1 MRTFGTQGPVNPHDN
16 YIVRRAKETA
26 DFIERIKNG
35 KYIVIF
41 APRQTGKTT
50 FFQRALETL
59 ITQEPQYFPIQ
70 LNFEE
75 AEDDTAADFYRGL
88 YEDILEQIETVFER
102 RCETPAA
109 PLVDFLENH
118 NGITDHRSMR
128 RFFRQFAKLLSRDDR
143 HPAPTPSLTQQV
155 VLFIDEFDGIPRA
168 VLKGFLHSLRH
179 IYVAGKPRSPH
190 SVGIVGVKNIRQ
202 LNYDASVSPFNIQD
216 EFVVPNFTL
225 EQVHELLAQYTEE
238 VGQPFAPE
246 VIEMLHKQTAG
257 QPFLVNRSAQILTEE
272 LEVPKT
278 EAITMDHFSKAH
290 TQLLE
295 ESNINIAHLITNVRK
310 SRQFENLLMRI
321 MTYEE
326 GVRFNPHDDI
336 ISELT
341 TYGVIQNGAN
351 GRCEIVNPIYLHHI
365 LQAFK
370 PLFNG
375 LEDEYFSEENG
386 DDFIDYLTSDGV
398 IEMGALLDNF
408 RDFIARA
415 GFRILQVP
423 DTPQEYVGQHLLYA
437 YLDTFVRIV
446 GGDMFLEVQTG
457 RGRMDLL
464 LLHNQRKYIVE
475 TKIWEGDRSYQA
487 GKRQLAAYLKLEDVT
502 EGYYVVFDHRQNP
515 EPRVETQTLEGVRI
529 RSYVIPVIQAVPSNT
544 PISGQ
549 TGTEPLL

>member
-16 YIVRRAKETA
+16 YIVTRPKETA

-50 FFQRALETL
+50 FFQRAVDTL
-59 ITQEPQYFPIQ
+59 TTQEQHYFPIQ

-75 AEDDTAADFYRGL
+75 AADDTAADFYRGL
-88 YEDILEQIETVFER
+88 YEDILERIENVFEQR
-102 RCETPAA
+102 REIPSV
-109 PLVDFLENH
+109 PLADFLENG
-118 NGITDHRSMR
+118 NPITDHRAMR
-128 RFFRQFAKLLSRDDR
+128 RFFRQFAQLLSPDEQ
-143 HPAPTPSLTQQV
+143 HSGQTPSPTQRV
-155 VLFIDEFDGIPRA
+155 VLFIDEFDGIPRD
-168 VLKGFLHSLRH
+168 VLQGFLHSLRH

-202 LNYDASVSPFNIQD
+202 LNYDDSISPFNIQD

-225 EQVHELLAQYTEE
+225 EQICELLGQYTAE

-246 VIEMLHKQTAG
+246 VIETLHKQTNG
-257 QPFLVNRSAQILTEE
+257 QPFLVNRAAQILTAE
-272 LEVPKT
+272 LNIPKT
-278 EAITMDHFSKAH
+278 ETITMDHFSKAH

-295 ESNINIAHLITNVRK
+295 EGNTNMSHLLTNIR
-310 SRQFENLLMRI
+310 RDPRFESVLMRI
-321 MTYEE
+321 TSYER
-326 GVRFNPHDDI
+326 GLRFNPDDEI
-336 ISELT
+336 IAELA
-341 TYGVIQNGAN
+341 TYGVIAKSTDGM
-351 GRCEIVNPIYLHHI
+351 CEIVNPIYQHRI

-386 DDFIDYLTSDGV
+386 DDFIDYLTPDGV
-398 IEMGALLDNF
+398 IEMGALFDNF
-408 RDFIARA
+408 QAFIARA

-423 DTPQEYVGQHLLYA
+423 DTPQEYVGRHLLYA

-446 GGDMFLEVQTG
+446 RGDMFLEVQTG

-464 LLHNQRKYIVE
+464 LLHNGRKYIVE

-487 GKRQLAAYLKLEDVT
+487 GKQQLSVYLKSEGVT
-502 EGYYVVFDHRQNP
+502 EGYYVVFDHRQKP
-515 EPRVETQTLEGVRI
+515 EPRVEMETIGDVDI
-529 RSYVIPVIQAVPSNT
+529 RSYVIPVIQAIPSNT
-544 PISGQ
+544 A
-549 TGTEPLL
+549 

>member
-16 YIVRRAKETA
+16 YIVTRPKETA

-50 FFQRALETL
+50 FFQRALDTL
-59 ITQEPQYFPIQ
+59 TTQEQHYFPIQ

-75 AEDDTAADFYRGL
+75 ATDDTAADFYRGL
-88 YEDILEQIETVFER
+88 YEDILEQIENVFEQR
-102 RCETPAA
+102 REIPSV
-109 PLVDFLENH
+109 PLADFLENG
-118 NGITDHRSMR
+118 NPITDHRAMR
-128 RFFRQFAKLLSRDDR
+128 RFFRQFAKLLSRDER
-143 HPAPTPSLTQQV
+143 HAAQTPSLTQRV
-155 VLFIDEFDGIPRA
+155 VLLIDEFDGIPHD
-168 VLKGFLHSLRH
+168 VLTGFLHSLRH

-202 LNYDASVSPFNIQD
+202 LNYDDSISPFNIQD

-225 EQVHELLAQYTEE
+225 EQVCELLGQYTEE

-246 VIEMLHKQTAG
+246 VIETLHKQTNG
-257 QPFLVNRSAQILTEE
+257 QPFLVNRAAQILTEE
-272 LEVPKT
+272 LNVPKT
-278 EAITMDHFSKAH
+278 ERITLDHFTAAH

-295 ESNINIAHLITNVRK
+295 EGNTNMSHLLTNIR
-310 SRQFENLLMRI
+310 RDPRFESVLMRI
-321 MTYEE
+321 TSYER
-326 GVRFNPHDDI
+326 GLRFNPDDEI
-336 ISELT
+336 IAELA
-341 TYGVIQNGAN
+341 TYGVIAKSTDGM
-351 GRCEIVNPIYLHHI
+351 CEIVNPIYQHRI

-386 DDFIDYLTSDGV
+386 DDFIDYLTPDGV

-408 RDFIARA
+408 QAFIARA

-423 DTPQEYVGQHLLYA
+423 ETPQEYVGQHLLYA
-437 YLDTFVRIV
+437 YLDTFVRIIR
-446 GGDMFLEVQTG
+446 GDMFLEVQTG

-487 GKRQLAAYLKLEDVT
+487 GKQQLAAYLKSEGVT
-502 EGYYVVFDHRQNP
+502 DGYYVVFDHRQKP
-515 EPRVETQTLEGVRI
+515 EPRVEMETVADVDI
-529 RSYVIPVIQAVPSNT
+529 RSYVIPVLQAIPSNT
-544 PISGQ
+544 A
-549 TGTEPLL
+549 

>member
-16 YIVRRAKETA
+16 YIVTRPKETA

-50 FFQRALETL
+50 FFQRALDILT
-59 ITQEPQYFPIQ
+59 TQEQHYFPIQ

-75 AEDDTAADFYRGL
+75 ATDDTAADFYRGL
-88 YEDILEQIETVFER
+88 YEDILEQIENVFEQR
-102 RCETPAA
+102 REIPSV
-109 PLVDFLENH
+109 PLADFLENG
-118 NGITDHRSMR
+118 NPITDHRAMR
-128 RFFRQFAKLLSRDDR
+128 RFFRQFAKLLSPDER
-143 HPAPTPSLTQQV
+143 HAAQTPSLTKRV
-155 VLFIDEFDGIPRA
+155 VLLIDEFDGIPRD
-168 VLKGFLHSLRH
+168 VLQGFLHSLRH

-202 LNYDASVSPFNIQD
+202 LNYDDSISPFNIQD

-225 EQVHELLAQYTEE
+225 EQVRELLGQYTAE

-246 VIEMLHKQTAG
+246 VIETLHKQTNG
-257 QPFLVNRSAQILTEE
+257 QPFLVNRAAQILTAE
-272 LEVPKT
+272 LNILKT
-278 EAITMDHFSKAH
+278 ETITLDHFSKAH

-295 ESNINIAHLITNVRK
+295 EGNTNMSHLLTNIRTDPR
-310 SRQFENLLMRI
+310 FESVLMRI
-321 MTYEE
+321 TSYER
-326 GVRFNPHDDI
+326 GLRFNPDDEI
-336 ISELT
+336 IAELA
-341 TYGVIQNGAN
+341 TYGVIAKSTDGM
-351 GRCEIVNPIYLHHI
+351 CEIVNPIYQHRI

-386 DDFIDYLTSDGV
+386 DDFIDYLTPDGV

-408 RDFIARA
+408 QAFIARA

-437 YLDTFVRIV
+437 YLDTFVQIV
-446 GGDMFLEVQTG
+446 RGDMFLEVQTG

-487 GKRQLAAYLKLEDVT
+487 GKQQLATYLKSEGVT
-502 EGYYVVFDHRQNP
+502 EGYYVVFDHRQKP
-515 EPRVETQTLEGVRI
+515 EPRVEMETIGDVDI
-529 RSYVIPVIQAVPSNT
+529 RNYVIPVIQAIPSNT
-544 PISGQ
+544 
-549 TGTEPLL
+549 T

>member
-16 YIVRRAKETA
+16 YIVTRPKETA

-50 FFQRALETL
+50 FFQRALDILT
-59 ITQEPQYFPIQ
+59 TQEQHYFPIQ

-75 AEDDTAADFYRGL
+75 ATDDTAADFYRGL
-88 YEDILEQIETVFER
+88 YEDILEQIENVFEQR
-102 RCETPAA
+102 REIPSV
-109 PLVDFLENH
+109 PLADFLENG
-118 NGITDHRSMR
+118 NPITDHRAMR
-128 RFFRQFAKLLSRDDR
+128 RFFRQFAKLLSPDEW
-143 HPAPTPSLTQQV
+143 HAAQTPSLTKRV
-155 VLFIDEFDGIPRA
+155 VLLIDEFDGIPRD
-168 VLKGFLHSLRH
+168 VLQGFLHSLRH

-202 LNYDASVSPFNIQD
+202 LNYDDSISPFNIQD

-225 EQVHELLAQYTEE
+225 EQVRELLGQYTAE

-246 VIEMLHKQTAG
+246 VIETLHKQTNG
-257 QPFLVNRSAQILTEE
+257 QPFLVNRAAQILTAE
-272 LEVPKT
+272 LNILKT
-278 EAITMDHFSKAH
+278 ETITLDHFSKAH

-295 ESNINIAHLITNVRK
+295 EGNTNMSHLLTNIR
-310 SRQFENLLMRI
+310 RDPRFESVLMRI
-321 MTYEE
+321 TSYER
-326 GVRFNPHDDI
+326 GLRFNPDDEI
-336 ISELT
+336 IAELA
-341 TYGVIQNGAN
+341 TYGVIAKSTDGM
-351 GRCEIVNPIYLHHI
+351 CEIVNPIYQHRI

-386 DDFIDYLTSDGV
+386 DDFIDYLTPDGV

-408 RDFIARA
+408 QAFIARA

-446 GGDMFLEVQTG
+446 RGDMFLEVQTG

-487 GKRQLAAYLKLEDVT
+487 GKQQLAAYLKSEGVT
-502 EGYYVVFDHRQNP
+502 EGYYVVFDHRQKP
-515 EPRVETQTLEGVRI
+515 EPRVEMETIGDVDI
-529 RSYVIPVIQAVPSNT
+529 RSYVIPVMQAIPSNT
-544 PISGQ
+544 
-549 TGTEPLL
+549 T